1 MNGDKKAVKKAL
13 ISILDDDASVREST
27 QFLIRSVGFRA
38 EVFSSAGD
46 FLNSDQIEET
56 GCLIL
61 DVRMPGMNGLEL
73 QQQLAKEKRPIP
85 IIFITAHADDN
96 EEKRARKAGA
106 VEFLRKPVDEEKLLK
121 AIQAALRQK
130 EAK

>member
-61 DVRMPGMNGLEL
+61 DVRMPGMDGLEL

>member
-1 MNGDKKAVKKAL
+1 MNGDKKVVKKAL
-13 ISILDDDASVREST
+13 ISIVDDDASVREST

-61 DVRMPGMNGLEL
+61 DVRMPGMDGLEL